1 MSSFGFEFE
10 TIDSRKFRLDDIQ
23 PFLFVGSYVLNNW
36 GATTIQFPQY
46 AVIANLTAT
55 LDYHSD
61 ALTWT
66 SSYDLSTGALTITR
80 TNPWNYESGTFR
92 FSVYARFD
100 V

>member
-46 AVIANLTAT
+46 AGIANLTAT

-66 SSYDLSTGALTITR
+66 FELRPLDWR
-80 TNPWNYESGTFR
+80 TNHNKDKPLEL
-92 FSVYARFD
+92 
-100 V
+100 

>member
-23 PFLFVGSYVLNNW
+23 PFLFVGNYILNNW

-46 AVIANLTAT
+46 SGIANLIAT
-55 LDYHSD
+55 LDYNSA

-66 SSYDLSTGALTITR
+66 SSYNLSTGALTITR
-80 TNPWNYESGTFR
+80 TNPWNYENGTFR
-92 FSVYARFD
+92 FSVYARFN